1 MIVVTTSGE
10 RQRAE
15 PGTSRGNVNKD
26 HSQSKT
32 FDTHALEL
40 TPPQNPRNDRHVT
53 TTLRAAY
60 FACHTLLTHN
70 RPWTLDLRNVLEP
83 TR

>member
-10 RQRAE
+10 RQ
-15 PGTSRGNVNKD
+15 
-26 HSQSKT
+26 T

-40 TPPQNPRNDRHVT
+40 TLPQNTRNDRHVT

-70 RPWTLDLRNVLEP
+70 RLWTLDLRNVLEP